1 MIKKQSNYTNYTEY
15 KLFSRTHKHGQKL
28 TIWSF
33 NKSQKILKDMNEH
46 IQI

>member
-1 MIKKQSNYTNYTEY
+1 MQNIHSFQEHT
-15 KLFSRTHKHGQKL
+15 KHGQKL

-46 IQI
+46 IQT